1 MNSPFSLKIILLI
14 FITGLFTK
22 SARSQDKY
30 WVFFSDKKDVQFNPY
45 EYFDKKA
52 IERRIKNGIP
62 LNDYTDWPVSETYL
76 DKVISLVDSAT
87 KTSRWF
93 NALAVFASSEQIDE
107 VKELSFVSAVEEMIS
122 YAVLSSASPE
132 PGRWL
137 TLSTAG
143 EEDQIDTDLLKRQT
157 GRMGADEFA
166 QNNIDGTGIRIAI
179 FDAGFPTVDVNPAFE
194 HIRKENRIIKT
205 YDFIKNK
212 ENVYRHSSHG
222 TMVFSCIAGKKG
234 DQIIGLATGAEF
246 LLARTEMSLLEPLSE
261 EENWLAAVEWADK
274 NGADIIN
281 SSLAYTYHRYFTSD
295 MDGKKSLVARAAN
308 MAASKGMLVLNA
320 AGNDGESAWK
330 YLGTPADAD
339 SVLTVGGIS
348 PESDYHISFSSYGPT
363 ADKRLKP
370 NVCAFGAVVASGK
383 KGLETIYGTS
393 FSTPLVTGFAACAW
407 QTNKN
412 LNNMELFKEIEKSA
426 DLYPYFDYAHGYGV
440 PQANHFT
447 NKQKQIIDT
456 TFYFDN
462 KNGLLKVYIDEEK
475 YVAED
480 IENRKMLYYHIE
492 NKMGHLDKY
501 YVILAKKYD
510 VLEFLLS
517 DYAKGEKLRVHFN
530 GFTNTYQF

>member
-1 MNSPFSLKIILLI
+1 MNFPFPLKTTLLI
-14 FITGLFTK
+14 FIIAIFAK
-22 SARSQDKY
+22 NARPQDKY

-45 EYFDKKA
+45 KYFDEKA
-52 IERRIKNGIP
+52 IERRIKNAIP
-62 LNDYTDWPVSETYL
+62 LSDYTDWPVSETYL
-76 DKVISLVDSAT
+76 DEVISLVDSAT

-93 NALAVFASSEQIDE
+93 NALAVFASPEQIDE
-107 VKELSFVSAVEEMIS
+107 VKGLSFVRTVEEMIS
-122 YAVLSSASPE
+122 NAVLSSAP
-132 PGRWL
+132 PNPLPKGG
-137 TLSTAG
+137 A
-143 EEDQIDTDLLKRQT
+143 DLLKRQT

-179 FDAGFPTVDVNPAFE
+179 FDAGFPTADVNPAFE

-205 YDFIKNK
+205 YDFIRNK
-212 ENVYRHSSHG
+212 ENVYGHSSHG

-234 DQIIGLATGAEF
+234 DQIIGMATGAEF
-246 LLARTEMSLLEPLSE
+246 LLARTEMSMLEPFSE

-363 ADKRLKP
+363 ADKRIKP
-370 NVCAFGAVVASGK
+370 NVCAFGAVIASGK
-383 KGLETIYGTS
+383 KGLKTIYGTS
-393 FSTPLVTGFAACAW
+393 FASPLVAGFAACAW
-407 QTNKN
+407 QTNRG

-440 PQANHFT
+440 PQAEYFT
-447 NKQKQIIDT
+447 DQQKQITDT
-456 TFYFDN
+456 TFYFVN

-475 YVAED
+475 YIAED

-492 NKMGHLDKY
+492 NKMGYLDKY
-501 YVILAKKYD
+501 YVVLAKKYD
-510 VLEFLLS
+510 VLEFRLS
-517 DYAKGEKLRVHFN
+517 NYTKGEKLRVHFN
-530 GFTNTYQF
+530 GFTATYQF

>member
-1 MNSPFSLKIILLI
+1 MGTDDLTNK
-14 FITGLFTK
+14 
-22 SARSQDKY
+22 
-30 WVFFSDKKDVQFNPY
+30 
-45 EYFDKKA
+45 
-52 IERRIKNGIP
+52 ER
-62 LNDYTDWPVSETYL
+62 
-76 DKVISLVDSAT
+76 
-87 KTSRWF
+87 
-93 NALAVFASSEQIDE
+93 
-107 VKELSFVSAVEEMIS
+107 
-122 YAVLSSASPE
+122 
-132 PGRWL
+132 
-137 TLSTAG
+137 
-143 EEDQIDTDLLKRQT
+143 DLLKRQT
-157 GRMGADEFA
+157 GRMGAEEFA

-179 FDAGFPTVDVNPAFE
+179 FDAGFPTADVNPAFE

-212 ENVYRHSSHG
+212 EDVYGHSSHG

-234 DQIIGLATGAEF
+234 DQIIGMATGAEF
-246 LLARTEMSLLEPLSE
+246 LLARTEMSLLELFSE

-370 NVCAFGAVVASGK
+370 NVCAFGAVIAAGK
-383 KGLETIYGTS
+383 KGLTTTYGTS
-393 FSTPLVTGFAACAW
+393 FSSPLVAGFAACAW
-407 QTNKN
+407 QTNRN

-440 PQANHFT
+440 PQAKYFT
-447 NKQKQIIDT
+447 NQQKQITDT
-456 TFYFDN
+456 TFYFVN
-462 KNGLLKVYIDEEK
+462 KNRLLKVYIDEEK
-475 YVAED
+475 YIAED

-492 NKMGHLDKY
+492 NKMCHLDRY
-501 YVILAKKYD
+501 YVILAEKHD

-530 GFTNTYQF
+530 GFTDTFEF